1 MRPQHEFREGL
12 KMRLIKKIGSIPIL
26 PKIALTF
33 LMVLTPLFYLGLKM
47 NEAGADIVRQEIAG
61 SLSSRVELYMDI
73 LDGDFDRSM
82 RLLREYV
89 NDEDLLKLS
98 TTSEVMPV
106 IERNRS
112 VLRLKQQMD
121 LLSRS
126 SAFIENAMVF
136 IPRMNRIVA
145 SNSNSIVDF
154 NEEMFRTLSEPTN
167 PLDSPFVVWD
177 NRVFITMP
185 YGYIDNGPLFL
196 IAVEISSAEI
206 SAKLKQ
212 FALEDSIAVLSSD
225 RMVWSSLGESAP
237 ALDNETRNVLYMAE
251 EGSRRVSID
260 NRDYL
265 LAIKKS
271 EIHNTKLLMMVPSEK
286 VERPLDRY
294 RNWVFVL
301 YGVSV
306 LVIIAFS
313 FSMYRIIHRPL
324 MQLVRSFRK
333 IEQGRFDVSVDYPFQ
348 DEFGYLYR
356 QLNAMILEL
365 KRLIQEVYEQQYR
378 IRLAELKHLQSQ
390 INPHFLYNTFF
401 ILYRMAK
408 QDGNERIMGLTKHL
422 GEYFQFITRDDVEEV
437 TLASEAAHSK
447 SYTEIQSIRF
457 SNRITVRFAE
467 VPKGAEQLLVPRLI
481 LQPIIENAFIHSLEK
496 RAKGGVLEV
505 DFHMRESELHIR
517 VEDSG
522 GIDEAII
529 ARLQA
534 LLNGRQDVTVTTG
547 MINVHRRLQ
556 IKFGSTAGLH
566 LSKGELGGLQ
576 IIIVIPLQGG

>member
-1 MRPQHEFREGL
+1 
-12 KMRLIKKIGSIPIL
+12 MRLIKKIGSIPIL

-61 SLSSRVELYMDI
+61 SLSSRVELYLDI

-167 PLDSPFVVWD
+167 PLDSPFVIWD

-206 SAKLKQ
+206 FAKLKQ

-225 RMVWSSLGESAP
+225 RMVWSSLGASAP

-505 DFHMRESELHIR
+505 DFQMRESELQIR

-556 IKFGSTAGLH
+556 IKFGGTAGLH

-576 IIIVIPLQGG
+576 IMIVIPLQGG

>member
-1 MRPQHEFREGL
+1 MMQML
-12 KMRLIKKIGSIPIL
+12 KKIGSLPIL

-33 LMVLTPLFYLGLKM
+33 LMVLTPLFYLGLQM
-47 NEAGADIVRQEIAG
+47 NEAGADIVRQEIAS

-73 LDGDFDRSM
+73 LDGDFDRTM

-98 TTSEVMPV
+98 TTSEIMPV

-121 LLSRS
+121 ILSRS
-126 SAFIENAMVF
+126 SAFIKNAMVF
-136 IPRMNRIVA
+136 IPMMNRVV
-145 SNSNSIVDF
+145 SSDSNSIADF
-154 NEEMFRTLSEPTN
+154 NDEMFRALSEPMN
-167 PLDSPFVVWD
+167 PLDSPFLNWN

-185 YGYIDNGPLFL
+185 YGYVNNSPLFL
-196 IAVEISSAEI
+196 IVVEISSAQI
-206 SAKLKQ
+206 TTQLKQ
-212 FALEDSIAVLSSD
+212 FALDDSVAVLSSD
-225 RMVWSSLGESAP
+225 RMVWSSLGENAP
-237 ALDNETRNVLYMAE
+237 ALDNQQRSLLYSAE
-251 EGSRRVSID
+251 EGKRRVLID
-260 NRDYL
+260 NQDHL
-265 LAIKKS
+265 LSVKKS
-271 EIHNTKLLMMVPSEK
+271 ELLNMKLLMVVPSKK
-286 VERPLDRY
+286 VERPLERY
-294 RNWVFVL
+294 RNWVFAV
-301 YGVSV
+301 YGASV

-324 MQLVRSFRK
+324 MLLVQAFRK
-333 IEQGRFDVSVDYPFQ
+333 IEQGRFDVTVDYPFQ

-356 QLNAMILEL
+356 QLNAMIREL

-408 QDGNERIMGLTKHL
+408 QDGNERIMNLTKHL
-422 GEYFQFITRDDVEEV
+422 GEYFQFITRDDVEQV

-457 SNRITVRFAE
+457 SNRIKVRFAD
-467 VPKGAEQLLVPRLI
+467 VPKEVEQLLVPRLI
-481 LQPIIENAFIHSLEK
+481 LQPIIENAFVHSLEK
-496 RAKGGVLEV
+496 RANGGILEI
-505 DFHMRESELHIR
+505 DFLMTDTDLLIR

-522 GIDEAII
+522 GIEDEQVV
-529 ARLQA
+529 RLQT
-534 LLNGRQDVTVTTG
+534 LLNGQQDVTVTTG
-547 MINVHRRLQ
+547 MINVHRRLL
-556 IKFGSTAGLH
+556 IKFGNSAGLR
-566 LSKGELGGLQ
+566 LSKGSLGGLK

>member
-1 MRPQHEFREGL
+1 MQ
-12 KMRLIKKIGSIPIL
+12 MIKKLGRLPIL

-33 LMVLTPLFYLGLKM
+33 LMVLTPLFYLGLQM

-73 LDGDFDRSM
+73 LDGDFDRTI

-89 NDEDLLKLS
+89 NDEDLMKLS
-98 TTSEVMPV
+98 TTSEIMPV
-106 IERNRS
+106 IERTRS

-126 SAFIENAMVF
+126 SAFIKNAMVF
-136 IPRMNRIVA
+136 IPMMNRIV
-145 SNSNSIVDF
+145 SSDSNSIVDF
-154 NEEMFRTLSEPTN
+154 NAEMFRALSEPTN
-167 PLDSPFVVWD
+167 PLDSPFLNWN

-185 YGYIDNGPLFL
+185 YGYVNDSPLFL
-196 IAVEISSAEI
+196 IAVEISGAEI

-212 FALEDSIAVLSSD
+212 FALEDSISVLSSD
-225 RMVWSSLGESAP
+225 QMVWSSLGASAP
-237 ALDNETRNVLYMAE
+237 ALDNKTRTLLYTAE
-251 EGSRRVSID
+251 EGNRRVSID
-260 NRDYL
+260 NRDHL
-265 LAIKKS
+265 LSVKKS
-271 EIHNTKLLMMVPSEK
+271 KVLNMKLMMVVPSEK
-286 VERPLDRY
+286 VERPLERY
-294 RNWVFVL
+294 RNWGFIL
-301 YGVSV
+301 YGVSI

-324 MQLVRSFRK
+324 MLLVRSFRK
-333 IEQGRFDVSVDYPFQ
+333 IEQGRFDVSIDYPFQ

-356 QLNAMILEL
+356 QLNAMIREL

-437 TLASEAAHSK
+437 TLASEAAHSR

-457 SNRITVRFAE
+457 SNRITVRFAA
-467 VPKGAEQLLVPRLI
+467 VPKEAEQILVPRLI
-481 LQPIIENAFIHSLEK
+481 LQPIIENAFVHSLEK
-496 RAKGGVLEV
+496 RAEGGILEV
-505 DFHMRESELHIR
+505 DFRVTDTELLIR

-522 GIDEAII
+522 GIEDEKIV
-529 ARLQA
+529 RLQA
-534 LLNGRQDVTVTTG
+534 LLNGQQDVTVTTG

-556 IKFGSTAGLH
+556 IKFGGSAGLH
-566 LSKGELGGLQ
+566 LSKGALGGLK
-576 IIIVIPLQGG
+576 IIIAISLQGGLNHV

>member
-1 MRPQHEFREGL
+1 
-12 KMRLIKKIGSIPIL
+12 MRLIKKIGSIPIL

>member
-1 MRPQHEFREGL
+1 
-12 KMRLIKKIGSIPIL
+12 MRLIKKIGSIPIL

-167 PLDSPFVVWD
+167 PLDSPFVIWD

-556 IKFGSTAGLH
+556 IKFGGTAGLH

-576 IIIVIPLQGG
+576 IMIVIPLQGG

>member
-1 MRPQHEFREGL
+1 MQI
-12 KMRLIKKIGSIPIL
+12 IKKLGSLPIL

-33 LMVLTPLFYLGLKM
+33 LMVLTPLFYLGLQM
-47 NEAGADIVRQEIAG
+47 NEAGSDIVRQEIAD

-73 LDGDFDRSM
+73 LDGDFDRTI

-89 NDEDLLKLS
+89 NDEDLMKLS

-106 IERNRS
+106 IERTRS
-112 VLRLKQQMD
+112 VLRLKQHMD
-121 LLSRS
+121 LLSQS
-126 SAFIENAMVF
+126 SGFIKDAVAFIPMMD
-136 IPRMNRIVA
+136 RSVA
-145 SNSNSIVDF
+145 SNANSIIDF
-154 NEEMFRTLSEPTN
+154 DEEMFKALSVPIN
-167 PLDSPFVVWD
+167 PLDSPFLIWN

-185 YGYIDNGPLFL
+185 YGYVDNSPLFL
-196 IAVEISSAEI
+196 IVVEISSAEI

-212 FALEDSIAVLSSD
+212 FALEDSMAVLASNH
-225 RMVWSSLGESAP
+225 MVWSSLGTSAP
-237 ALDNETRNVLYMAE
+237 VLDDKTKTLLYTAE
-251 EGSRRVSID
+251 EGNRRVKID

-265 LAIKKS
+265 VSVKKS
-271 EIHNTKLLMMVPSEK
+271 DILNTKLLMVVPSAK

-301 YGVSV
+301 YGVAV

-313 FSMYRIIHRPL
+313 YSMYRIIHRPL
-324 MQLVRSFRK
+324 MLLVRSFRK

-356 QLNAMILEL
+356 QLNAMIREL

-378 IRLAELKHLQSQ
+378 TRLAELKHLQSQ

-437 TLASEAAHSK
+437 TLASEVVHSK

-457 SNRITVRFAE
+457 ANRITVRFAD
-467 VPKGAEQLLVPRLI
+467 VPKEAEQLLVPRLI
-481 LQPIIENAFIHSLEK
+481 LQPIIENAFVHSLEK

-505 DFHMRESELHIR
+505 DFHMTETELLIR

-522 GIDEAII
+522 GVEEEKI

-534 LLNGRQDVTVTTG
+534 LLNGQQDVTVTTG

-556 IKFGSTAGLH
+556 IKYGGSAGLR
-566 LSKGELGGLQ
+566 LSKGALGGLE
-576 IIIVIPLQGG
+576 ITIVIPLQGGKPHV